1 MYFLK
6 TWVTLGLF
14 LQKKDKPNQGK
25 KNNKQKG
32 GILLNKSEPVL
43 VKQESAQEINHFEE
57 IHPKDALEIARQH
70 VSCRR
75 NIFMLQMS

>member
-1 MYFLK
+1 MFLED
-6 TWVTLGLF
+6 LGNAF
-14 LQKKDKPNQGK
+14 FGYLQKKDKQNQGK

-75 NIFMLQMS
+75 NIFKVYMS